1 MFENLKRAYDIFKKT
16 KHKLTEANDNLTH
29 AFEWAQK
36 QGRIFEE
43 TIAKKHRDWS
53 DSVLDATSRDD
64 LERLCMNAHT
74 IIASTKEPL
83 ENALRNLSYYYDE
96 YRKEG
101 GHYRKDVDQLLDA
114 RSSVDDGVVVIRD
127 NTNLDNSVN
136 GERYRTFKRELKL
149 LEKALDLTRPS

>member
-1 MFENLKRAYDIFKKT
+1 MFEKLKRAYDIFKKT
-16 KHKLTEANDNLTH
+16 KYKLTEANDNLTH
-29 AFEWAQK
+29 ALEWAQK

-53 DSVLDATSRDD
+53 DSILEATSRDG

-74 IIASTKEPL
+74 VIASTKEPL
-83 ENALRNLSYYYDE
+83 ENALSNLSYYYDK

-101 GHYRKDVDQLLDA
+101 GHYRKDVMQLLDA
-114 RSSVDDGVVVIRD
+114 NIDTS
-127 NTNLDNSVN
+127 LDNRIN

-149 LEKALDLTRPS
+149 LEKALELTKPS

>member
-1 MFENLKRAYDIFKKT
+1 MFEKLKRAHDIFKAT

-43 TIAKKHRDWS
+43 TIAKKHYDWS
-53 DSVLDATSRDD
+53 DSVLEATSRDD

-74 IIASTKEPL
+74 VIASTKEPL
-83 ENALRNLSYYYDE
+83 ENALSNLSYYYDK

-101 GHYRKDVDQLLDA
+101 GHYRKDVMQLLDA
-114 RSSVDDGVVVIRD
+114 NID
-127 NTNLDNSVN
+127 TNLDNRIN

-149 LEKALDLTRPS
+149 LEKVLELTQPS

>member
-1 MFENLKRAYDIFKKT
+1 MFEKLKRAHDIFKAT

-53 DSVLDATSRDD
+53 DSVLEATSRED

-74 IIASTKEPL
+74 VIASTKEPL
-83 ENALRNLSYYYDE
+83 ENALRNLSYYYDK

-114 RSSVDDGVVVIRD
+114 RSSVDNGISIIHD
-127 NTNLDNSVN
+127 NTTYDSHIN
-136 GERYRTFKRELKL
+136 GECYRTFKRELKL
-149 LEKALDLTRPS
+149 LEKALDLTQPS

>member
-1 MFENLKRAYDIFKKT
+1 MFEKLKRAHDIFKAT

-36 QGRIFEE
+36 QGRLFEE

-53 DSVLDATSRDD
+53 DSVLEATSRDN
-64 LERLCMNAHT
+64 LERLCTDAHT

-83 ENALRNLSYYYDE
+83 ENALSNLSYYYDE

-101 GHYRKDVDQLLDA
+101 GHYRKDVMQLLDA
-114 RSSVDDGVVVIRD
+114 RTNTNNGISIIHD
-127 NTNLDNSVN
+127 NTTYDSRIN

-149 LEKALDLTRPS
+149 LEKALDLTKSV

>member
-1 MFENLKRAYDIFKKT
+1 MFEKLKRAHDIFKAT

-36 QGRIFEE
+36 QGRLFEE

-53 DSVLDATSRDD
+53 DSVLEATSRED

-83 ENALRNLSYYYDE
+83 ENALGNLSYYYDK

-101 GHYRKDVDQLLDA
+101 GHYRKDVMQLLDA
-114 RSSVDDGVVVIRD
+114 NIDTDD
-127 NTNLDNSVN
+127 TNLDNRIN

-149 LEKALDLTRPS
+149 LEKALDLTQTSQET

>member
-1 MFENLKRAYDIFKKT
+1 MFEKLKRAHDIFKTT
-16 KHKLTEANDNLTH
+16 KHKLTEANNNLTR

-36 QGRIFEE
+36 QGRLFEE

-53 DSVLDATSRDD
+53 DSVLGATSRED

-74 IIASTKEPL
+74 VIASTKEPL

-101 GHYRKDVDQLLDA
+101 GHYRKDVMQLLDA
-114 RSSVDDGVVVIRD
+114 RSSVDNGISIIHD
-127 NTNLDNSVN
+127 NTTYDSHIN

-149 LEKALDLTRPS
+149 LEKALDLTKSS

>member
-1 MFENLKRAYDIFKKT
+1 MFEKLKRAHDIFKAT

-36 QGRIFEE
+36 QGRLFEE

-53 DSVLDATSRDD
+53 DSVLEATSRED

-83 ENALRNLSYYYDE
+83 ENALGNLSYYYDK

-101 GHYRKDVDQLLDA
+101 GHYRKDVMQLLDA
-114 RSSVDDGVVVIRD
+114 NIDTDD
-127 NTNLDNSVN
+127 TNLDNRIN

-149 LEKALDLTRPS
+149 LEKALDLTQASQET

>member
-1 MFENLKRAYDIFKKT
+1 MFEKLKRAHDIFKAT

-53 DSVLDATSRDD
+53 DSVLEATSREN

-74 IIASTKEPL
+74 VITSTKEPL
-83 ENALRNLSYYYDE
+83 ENALGNLSYYYDK

-101 GHYRKDVDQLLDA
+101 GHYRKDVMQLLDA
-114 RSSVDDGVVVIRD
+114 RSSVDDGVSIIHDKTATD
-127 NTNLDNSVN
+127 NRIN
-136 GERYRTFKRELKL
+136 GSAYRTFKRELKL
-149 LEKALDLTRPS
+149 LEKALELTQPS

>member
-1 MFENLKRAYDIFKKT
+1 MFEKLKRAHDIFKTT

-36 QGRIFEE
+36 QGRLFEE

-53 DSVLDATSRDD
+53 DSVLEATSRED

-74 IIASTKEPL
+74 VIASTKEPL
-83 ENALRNLSYYYDE
+83 ENALGNLSYYYDK

-101 GHYRKDVDQLLDA
+101 GHYRKDVMQLLDA
-114 RSSVDDGVVVIRD
+114 RTSVDSGITVIYD
-127 NTNLDNSVN
+127 NATYDDRVD
-136 GERYRTFKRELKL
+136 RRAYRTFKRELKL
-149 LEKALDLTRPS
+149 LEKALDLTKSV

>member
-1 MFENLKRAYDIFKKT
+1 MFEKLKRAYDIFKKT
-16 KHKLTEANDNLTH
+16 KHKLTEANDNLTQ
-29 AFEWAQK
+29 ALEWAQK

-43 TIAKKHRDWS
+43 TIAKKHRDWL

-74 IIASTKEPL
+74 VIASTKEPL
-83 ENALRNLSYYYDE
+83 ENALSNLSYYYDK

-101 GHYRKDVDQLLDA
+101 GHYRKDVMQLLDA
-114 RSSVDDGVVVIRD
+114 NIDTS
-127 NTNLDNSVN
+127 LDNRIN

-149 LEKALDLTRPS
+149 LEKALELTKPS

>member
-1 MFENLKRAYDIFKKT
+1 MFEKLKRAYDIFKKT
-16 KHKLTEANDNLTH
+16 KHKLTEANDNLTQ
-29 AFEWAQK
+29 ALEWAQK

-53 DSVLDATSRDD
+53 DSVLEATSRDD
-64 LERLCMNAHT
+64 LERLCLNTHT
-74 IIASTKEPL
+74 VITSTKEPL
-83 ENALRNLSYYYDE
+83 ENALGNLSYYYDK

-101 GHYRKDVDQLLDA
+101 GHYRKDVMRLLDA
-114 RSSVDDGVVVIRD
+114 NIDTS
-127 NTNLDNSVN
+127 LDNRIN

>member
-1 MFENLKRAYDIFKKT
+1 MFKKLKRAHDIFKAT

-53 DSVLDATSRDD
+53 DSVLEATSLDD

-74 IIASTKEPL
+74 VIASTKEPL
-83 ENALRNLSYYYDE
+83 ENALGNLSYYYDK

-101 GHYRKDVDQLLDA
+101 GHYRKDIMQLLDA
-114 RSSVDDGVVVIRD
+114 NIDTDD
-127 NTNLDNSVN
+127 TNLDNRIN
-136 GERYRTFKRELKL
+136 GERYRTSKRELKL
-149 LEKALDLTRPS
+149 LEKALDLTKLA

>member
-1 MFENLKRAYDIFKKT
+1 MFEKLKRAHDIFKAT

-43 TIAKKHRDWS
+43 TIAKKHYDWS
-53 DSVLDATSRDD
+53 DSVLEATSRSD

-83 ENALRNLSYYYDE
+83 ENALSNLSYYC
-96 YRKEG
+96 
-101 GHYRKDVDQLLDA
+101 KDVDQLLDA
-114 RSSVDDGVVVIRD
+114 RSSVDDGVVVIHDDTTYD
-127 NTNLDNSVN
+127 NRSN

-149 LEKALDLTRPS
+149 LEKALDLTKSA

>member
-1 MFENLKRAYDIFKKT
+1 MFEKLKRAHDIFKAT

-43 TIAKKHRDWS
+43 TIAKKHHDWS
-53 DSVLDATSRDD
+53 DSVLETTSRED
-64 LERLCMNAHT
+64 LKRLCMNAHT
-74 IIASTKEPL
+74 VIASTKEPL
-83 ENALRNLSYYYDE
+83 ENALGNLSYYYDK

-101 GHYRKDVDQLLDA
+101 GHYRKDVMQLLDA
-114 RSSVDDGVVVIRD
+114 NIDTDD
-127 NTNLDNSVN
+127 TNLDNRIN

-149 LEKALDLTRPS
+149 LEKALDLTKSA